1 MFEKDELN
9 QLYQY
14 CNVLTGHDANAF
26 DLLQSSLEKYLR
38 HPPNDVHAKMSYM
51 RTIIRNQF
59 IDQYR
64 DLQKNEF
71 KEFDDDTVTSIN
83 DGLSTFEEIVINE
96 ESASLVWALLDSAER
111 EIMYLWAIQG
121 LTTAEVA
128 TYLDIPKGTVVSKI
142 SRLRKKVT
150 SQLLSDIESGVA

>member
-1 MFEKDELN
+1 MFDKNDLN

-14 CNVLTGHDANAF
+14 CNVLTGHEANAF

-38 HPPNDVHAKMSYM
+38 HPPNDLNAKVSYM

-64 DLQKNEF
+64 DLQKIEF
-71 KEFDDDTVTSIN
+71 KEFDDDTVTNIS
-83 DGLSTFEEIVINE
+83 DGLYAFEEIIINE
-96 ESASLVWALLDSAER
+96 ESASLVWALLDSLER

-128 TYLDIPKGTVVSKI
+128 ISLNIPKGTVVSKI

-150 SQLLSDIESGVA
+150 SQLSSDIESGVA

>member
-71 KEFDDDTVTSIN
+71 KEFDDDTVTNIN